1 MNVVA
6 VVAIVSDDEDELVS
20 VGGETRV
27 SFSAALWF
35 HTLRR
40 DRKQFSLVVH
50 RQNSETYRLVFDL
63 KQLVATNLA
72 RDVFKVSKIW
82 ISTALVCPDFAS
94 VGTARNHLLLH
105 GLSGDVFGEEEH
117 LSQGKA
123 GLHSAHT
130 HVVPPLVEPLHSML
144 LEARQKAESDSHGA
158 IRLENSLAFLLLRVS
173 LESYILAFKLCDF
186 FLDQAMILS
195 LHVLNLLHM
204 GQD

>member
-1 MNVVA
+1 M
-6 VVAIVSDDEDELVS
+6 
-20 VGGETRV
+20 
-27 SFSAALWF
+27 
-35 HTLRR
+35 
-40 DRKQFSLVVH
+40 
-50 RQNSETYRLVFDL
+50 
-63 KQLVATNLA
+63 ATHLA
-72 RDVFKVSKIW
+72 RDVIKVSKIW
-82 ISTALVCPDFAS
+82 FSRALIRLDFAS
-94 VGTARNHLLLH
+94 DGTVCNDLLLH
-105 GLSGDVFGEEEH
+105 ALVGDVFGEEEH
-117 LSQGKA
+117 LSQGEA
-123 GLHSAHT
+123 CLHSTHT